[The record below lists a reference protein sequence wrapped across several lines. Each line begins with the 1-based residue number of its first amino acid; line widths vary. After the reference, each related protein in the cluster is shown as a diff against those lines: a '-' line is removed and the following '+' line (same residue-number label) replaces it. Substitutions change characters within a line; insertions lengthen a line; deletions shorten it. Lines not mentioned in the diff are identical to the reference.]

1 MPETRPLN
9 DYVLG
14 PFLIANLSS
23 ASQSQKIPVP
33 MKGQIVGISLVAVSE
48 ITTAVGD
55 LTVRKNGTAMTG
67 VVLVF
72 PIASAGE
79 VTNQEISPNLEA
91 GYCEEGDELDIDT
104 DGDSTGASI
113 GTVMLRIRG

>member
-1 MPETRPLN
+1 MAETRPVN

-33 MKGQIVGISLVAVSE
+33 MKGQVVGISLVAVSE
-48 ITTAVGD
+48 ISVAVGD
-55 LTVRKNGTAMTG
+55 LTVRKNGSDMTG
-67 VVLVF
+67 VVLVY
-72 PIASAGE
+72 PIAAAGT
-79 VTNQEISPNLEA
+79 VTTKEIPATLPA
-91 GYCEEGDELDIDT
+91 GYVDEGDEIDIDT

-113 GTVMLRIRG
+113 GTVMVRIRR